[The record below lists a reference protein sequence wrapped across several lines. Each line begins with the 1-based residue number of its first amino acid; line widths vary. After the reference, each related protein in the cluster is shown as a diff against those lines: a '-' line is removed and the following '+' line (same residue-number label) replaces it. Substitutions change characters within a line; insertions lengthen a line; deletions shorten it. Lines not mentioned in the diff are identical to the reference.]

1 MGHAGQYDWRR
12 ESSRT
17 HMTFSTYQKAA
28 GLMVVGV
35 LSMSVM
41 DVMAKTVGTHVPVG
55 QIVWLR
61 FVTQAVL
68 IGVFLLNTKQKP
80 FESRHLK
87 LHALR
92 GLATTLSS
100 FLFFLGVIHLP
111 LADATALI
119 QLGPVAVTVGAVLFL
134 GEKIGRRRLA
144 GILVAFL
151 GAIFIIRP
159 DTSIMSSASLY
170 PIFGTLGFAFYAL
183 VTRFVRVDGPWV
195 SLFLQGFF
203 GAIFSS
209 LFVPF
214 VWKPIPVAQ
223 LPALSILVLAGIIG
237 HLFMIKAF
245 SSAPASIIAPF
256 GYAGLLFATLFGVII
271 FKEVPDLMTMFGA
284 MTIVSAG
291 LYVWYRDKIT
301 QAAV

>member
-1 MGHAGQYDWRR
+1 MGYTGQHDWRR
-12 ESSRT
+12 ESSRA

-55 QIVWLR
+55 QVVWLR

-68 IGVFLLNTKQKP
+68 IGGFLMATKQKP
-80 FESRHLK
+80 FESSHLK

-92 GLATTLSS
+92 GLATALSS
-100 FLFFLGVIHLP
+100 FLFFLGIIHLP

-151 GAIFIIRP
+151 GAMFIIRP

-183 VTRFVRVDGPWV
+183 VTRFVRMDGPWL

-214 VWKPIPVAQ
+214 LWKPIPVAQ

-256 GYAGLLFATLFGVII
+256 GYAGLLFATLFGLII
-271 FKEVPDLMTMFGA
+271 FKEVPDLMTMLGA

-291 LYVWYRDKIT
+291 LYVWYRDKVT
-301 QAAV
+301 QATV

>member
-1 MGHAGQYDWRR
+1 MGYTGQHDWRR
-12 ESSRT
+12 ESSRA
-17 HMTFSTYQKAA
+17 HMIFPTYQKAA

-55 QIVWLR
+55 QVVWLR

-68 IGVFLLNTKQKP
+68 IGGFLMATKQKP
-80 FESRHLK
+80 FESSHLK

-92 GLATTLSS
+92 GLATALSS
-100 FLFFLGVIHLP
+100 FLFFLGIIHLP

-151 GAIFIIRP
+151 GAMFIIRP

-183 VTRFVRVDGPWV
+183 VTRFVRMDGPWV

-214 VWKPIPVAQ
+214 LWKPIPVAQ

-256 GYAGLLFATLFGVII
+256 GYAGLLFATVFGLII
-271 FKEVPDLMTMFGA
+271 FKEVPDLMTMLGA
-284 MTIVSAG
+284 MTIVCAG
-291 LYVWYRDKIT
+291 LYVWYRDKVT
-301 QAAV
+301 QATV

>member
-28 GLMVVGV
+28 GFMVVGV

-68 IGVFLLNTKQKP
+68 IGFFLLNIKQKP

-170 PIFGTLGFAFYAL
+170 PILGTLGFAFYAL

-301 QAAV
+301 QATV

>member
-1 MGHAGQYDWRR
+1 
-12 ESSRT
+12 
-17 HMTFSTYQKAA
+17 MTFSTYQKAA
-28 GLMVVGV
+28 GFMVVGV

-68 IGVFLLNTKQKP
+68 IGFFLLNIKQKP

-223 LPALSILVLAGIIG
+223 LPAISILVLAGIIG

-301 QAAV
+301 QATV

>member
-68 IGVFLLNTKQKP
+68 IGFFLLNIKQKP

-151 GAIFIIRP
+151 GAIVIIRP

-301 QAAV
+301 QATV

>member
-17 HMTFSTYQKAA
+17 HMTFSTYQKAT

-170 PIFGTLGFAFYAL
+170 PILGTLGFAFYAL

-214 VWKPIPVAQ
+214 VWKPIPVTQ

-301 QAAV
+301 QATV

>member
-68 IGVFLLNTKQKP
+68 IGFFLLNIKQKP

-119 QLGPVAVTVGAVLFL
+119 QLGPVAVTIGAVLFL

-151 GAIFIIRP
+151 GAIVIIRP

-223 LPALSILVLAGIIG
+223 LPAISILVLAGIIG

-301 QAAV
+301 QATV

>member
-1 MGHAGQYDWRR
+1 
-12 ESSRT
+12 
-17 HMTFSTYQKAA
+17 MTFSTYQKAA

-55 QIVWLR
+55 QVVWLR

-68 IGVFLLNTKQKP
+68 IGGFLMATKQKP
-80 FESRHLK
+80 FESSHLK

-92 GLATTLSS
+92 GLATALSS
-100 FLFFLGVIHLP
+100 FLFFLGIIHLP

-151 GAIFIIRP
+151 GAMFIIRP

-183 VTRFVRVDGPWV
+183 VTRFVRMDGPWV

-214 VWKPIPVAQ
+214 LWKPIPVAQ

-256 GYAGLLFATLFGVII
+256 GYAGLLFATLFGLII
-271 FKEVPDLMTMFGA
+271 FKEVPDLMTMLGA

-291 LYVWYRDKIT
+291 LDVWYRDKVT
-301 QAAV
+301 QATV

>member
-28 GLMVVGV
+28 GFMVVGV

-68 IGVFLLNTKQKP
+68 IGFFLLNIKQKP

-151 GAIFIIRP
+151 GAIVIIRP

-301 QAAV
+301 QATV

>member
-1 MGHAGQYDWRR
+1 MGYTGQHDRRR
-12 ESSRT
+12 ESSRA
-17 HMTFSTYQKAA
+17 HMIFSTYQKAA

-55 QIVWLR
+55 QVVWLR

-68 IGVFLLNTKQKP
+68 IGGFLMATKQKP
-80 FESRHLK
+80 FESSHLK

-92 GLATTLSS
+92 GLATALSS
-100 FLFFLGVIHLP
+100 FLFFLGIIHLP

-151 GAIFIIRP
+151 GAMFIIRP

-183 VTRFVRVDGPWV
+183 VTRFVRMDGPWV

-214 VWKPIPVAQ
+214 LWKPIPVAQ

-256 GYAGLLFATLFGVII
+256 GYAGLLFATLFGLII
-271 FKEVPDLMTMFGA
+271 FKEVPDLMTMLGA
-284 MTIVSAG
+284 MTIVCAG
-291 LYVWYRDKIT
+291 LYVWYRDKVT
-301 QAAV
+301 QETV

>member
-1 MGHAGQYDWRR
+1 MGYAGQYDWRR

-68 IGVFLLNTKQKP
+68 IGIFLLNTKQKP

-151 GAIFIIRP
+151 GAIVIIRP

-301 QAAV
+301 QATV

>member
-1 MGHAGQYDWRR
+1 MI
-12 ESSRT
+12 
-17 HMTFSTYQKAA
+17 FSTYQKAA

-55 QIVWLR
+55 QVVWLR

-68 IGVFLLNTKQKP
+68 IGGFLMATKQKP
-80 FESRHLK
+80 FESSHLK

-92 GLATTLSS
+92 GLATALSS
-100 FLFFLGVIHLP
+100 FLFFLGIIHLP

-151 GAIFIIRP
+151 GAMFIIRP

-183 VTRFVRVDGPWV
+183 VTRFVRMDGPWV

-214 VWKPIPVAQ
+214 LWKPIPVAQ

-256 GYAGLLFATLFGVII
+256 GYAGLLFATLFGLII
-271 FKEVPDLMTMFGA
+271 FKEVPDLMTMLGA
-284 MTIVSAG
+284 MTIVCAG
-291 LYVWYRDKIT
+291 LYVWYRDKVT
-301 QAAV
+301 QATV

>member
-1 MGHAGQYDWRR
+1 MGYTGQHDWRW
-12 ESSRT
+12 ESSRA

-55 QIVWLR
+55 QVVWLR

-68 IGVFLLNTKQKP
+68 IGGFLMATKQKP
-80 FESRHLK
+80 FESSHLK

-92 GLATTLSS
+92 GLATALSS
-100 FLFFLGVIHLP
+100 FLFFLGIIHLP

-151 GAIFIIRP
+151 GAMFIIRP

-183 VTRFVRVDGPWV
+183 VTRFVRMDGPWV

-214 VWKPIPVAQ
+214 LWKPIPVAQ

-237 HLFMIKAF
+237 HLFIIKAF

-256 GYAGLLFATLFGVII
+256 GYAGLLFATLFGLII
-271 FKEVPDLMTMFGA
+271 FKEVPDLMTMLGA
-284 MTIVSAG
+284 MTIVCAG
-291 LYVWYRDKIT
+291 LYVWYRDKVT
-301 QAAV
+301 QATV

>member
-68 IGVFLLNTKQKP
+68 IGFFLLNIKQKP

-223 LPALSILVLAGIIG
+223 LPAISILVLAGIIG

-301 QAAV
+301 QATV

>member
-68 IGVFLLNTKQKP
+68 IGFFLLNIKQKP

-214 VWKPIPVAQ
+214 VWKPIPATQ

-301 QAAV
+301 QATV

>member
-1 MGHAGQYDWRR
+1 
-12 ESSRT
+12 
-17 HMTFSTYQKAA
+17 
-28 GLMVVGV
+28 
-35 LSMSVM
+35 MSVM

-301 QAAV
+301 QATV

>member
-68 IGVFLLNTKQKP
+68 IGFFLLNIKQKP

-151 GAIFIIRP
+151 GAIVIIRP

-170 PIFGTLGFAFYAL
+170 PILGTLGFAFYAL
-183 VTRFVRVDGPWV
+183 VTRFVRMDGPWV

-214 VWKPIPVAQ
+214 LWKPIPVAQ

>member
-1 MGHAGQYDWRR
+1 
-12 ESSRT
+12 
-17 HMTFSTYQKAA
+17 MTFSTYQKAA
-28 GLMVVGV
+28 GFMVVGV

-68 IGVFLLNTKQKP
+68 IGFFLLNIKQKP

-151 GAIFIIRP
+151 GAIVIIRP

-301 QAAV
+301 QATV

>member
-301 QAAV
+301 QATV

>member
-1 MGHAGQYDWRR
+1 MI
-12 ESSRT
+12 
-17 HMTFSTYQKAA
+17 FSTYQKAA

-55 QIVWLR
+55 QVVWLR

-68 IGVFLLNTKQKP
+68 IGGFLMATKQKP
-80 FESRHLK
+80 FESSHLK

-92 GLATTLSS
+92 GLATALSS
-100 FLFFLGVIHLP
+100 FLFFLGIIHLP

-144 GILVAFL
+144 GILIAFL
-151 GAIFIIRP
+151 GAMFIIRP

-183 VTRFVRVDGPWV
+183 VTRFVRMDGPWV

-214 VWKPIPVAQ
+214 LWKPIPVAQ

-256 GYAGLLFATLFGVII
+256 GYAGLLFATLFGLII
-271 FKEVPDLMTMFGA
+271 FKEVPDLMTMLGA
-284 MTIVSAG
+284 MTIVCAG
-291 LYVWYRDKIT
+291 LYVWYRDKVT
-301 QAAV
+301 QATV